1 MSYMIES
8 DTFEESIYTSNYRN
22 RYIPEDIS
30 VNSMLEK
37 ILGSKSKIRILRY
50 LFKNPKR
57 SYSME
62 DIVKD
67 TGMSYGT
74 VHPAMQ
80 KLVESRIIVT
90 QKIGRSIAYRINQIH
105 ILFPDIKALFNSEVS
120 AFKEKAIEF
129 AELVEK
135 KGIENIIL
143 FGSAAR
149 EQVTEAG
156 DIDLLFIYRDKT
168 VKEKIEDHVL
178 DFLENYDIVISPIF
192 LSIKETKKRMRDL
205 DDFILGAIDEG
216 IIIYGDRTWL
226 KK

>member
-1 MSYMIES
+1 MIES